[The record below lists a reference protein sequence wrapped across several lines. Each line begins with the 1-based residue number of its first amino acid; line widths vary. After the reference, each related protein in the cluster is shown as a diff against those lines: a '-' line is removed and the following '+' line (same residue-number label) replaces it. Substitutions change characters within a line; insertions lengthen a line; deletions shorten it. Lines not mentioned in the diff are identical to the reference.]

1 MWSSENERFTPIFG
15 AANQTSRSV
24 GGALVLGGRDDPN
37 WGRRWSREV
46 SSWCSE
52 LEASGMPHV
61 GDDAYGA
68 NAAA

>member
-1 MWSSENERFTPIFG
+1 MWSSGNERFAPIFG

-24 GGALVLGGRDDPN
+24 GGALVLGGRDDPK
-37 WGRRWSREV
+37 WGRRSSREV

-52 LEASGMPHV
+52 LDASGMPHA